1 MDTCG
6 IFNLHGIPGII
17 AFICGAISISSY
29 DSELKDLPFGLNS
42 IEVRHVSV
50 AIYLFINVLASAHI
64 FCQLFQHRK
73 SSDLAMAQFYMLA
86 SFFSIVLSESA

>member
-29 DSELKDLPFGLNS
+29 DSELKNLPFALNS
-42 IEVRHVSV
+42 IEVRPIAATCSHLLN
-50 AIYLFINVLASAHI
+50 AQECFLTYLPAVPTPKI
-64 FCQLFQHRK
+64 
-73 SSDLAMAQFYMLA
+73 
-86 SFFSIVLSESA
+86 